1 MKPSIENIRNKLAEK
16 GLKVTPQRLVILD
29 AVYQLGNHPTAD
41 QIIGYIREKN
51 PNIASGTVYK
61 VLDTLID
68 NNLIKKVTTDKNV
81 MRYDGMLENHH
92 HLYCSES
99 DTIEDYVD
107 EELDRMLSVYFQS
120 RNLKGFH
127 ITRFSLQINGVF
139 DKENPPGSIL

>member
-68 NNLIKKVTTDKNV
+68 NHLIKKVTTEKNV

-92 HLYCSES
+92 HLYCSEN

-107 EELDRMLSVYFQS
+107 EELDHLLSGYFQS
-120 RNLKGFH
+120 RNLKGFR

-139 DKENPPGSIL
+139 DKNSPTSSDP